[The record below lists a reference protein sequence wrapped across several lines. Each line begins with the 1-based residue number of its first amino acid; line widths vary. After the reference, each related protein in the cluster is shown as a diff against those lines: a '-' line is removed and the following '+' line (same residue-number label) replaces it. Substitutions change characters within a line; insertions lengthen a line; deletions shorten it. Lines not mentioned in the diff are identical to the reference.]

1 LEPTTKK
8 KFFFRTNAN
17 SEIGFGHLVRCLSLN
32 EILREK
38 IFAIYCHKDIPDQF
52 INQIHQLGSV
62 DLQIQNEF
70 DWINQLTSKDIVV
83 IDLYNYSDDF
93 VLLINQIG
101 ALIVRIDDLITPP
114 LRGDILINHAPNLDS
129 AYYDGVFNGDKYLG
143 VEYLLLRPCF
153 TDGCVSK
160 RYDKINRLF
169 ISLGGAFKEIE
180 IITLI
185 QGFLTF
191 NLNLNINLLVGSPI
205 LNDQLNS
212 LCQKYLIN
220 VKYNLNGLEVCK
232 LLDES
237 DLAIVPSS
245 TLSLEAYARNLP
257 VVAIKNA
264 NNQKYIFNGLSNEH
278 GVLCFEQ
285 EDCDSLDFVTHIF
298 DWYYKGRFEIQRN
311 ITSGKIREIFNKII
325 DEK

>member
-1 LEPTTKK
+1 MIIKN
-8 KFFFRTNAN
+8 FFFRTNAN
-17 SEIGFGHLVRCLSLN
+17 SEIGYGHLVRCISLN
-32 EILREK
+32 EILIEK
-38 IFAIYCHKDIPDQF
+38 IFATYCHTDIPDQF
-52 INQIHQLGSV
+52 INQIHQLGSI
-62 DLQIQNEF
+62 DFQIQNEF
-70 DWINQLTSKDIVV
+70 DWINLLTSKDIVV

-93 VLLINQIG
+93 VLLIQQIG

-114 LRGDILINHAPNLDS
+114 LRGSLLINHAPNLDS

-153 TDGCVSK
+153 TSGCIS
-160 RYDKINRLF
+160 RRFNEINRIF
-169 ISLGGAFKEIE
+169 ISMGGAFKEFE
-180 IITLI
+180 IITLLK
-185 QGFLTF
+185 GFLTF
-191 NLNLNINLLVGSPI
+191 NPNLNIDLLVGSPI

-212 LCQKYLIN
+212 LCQEYLIN

-245 TLSLEAYARNLP
+245 TLSLEAFARNLP

-264 NNQKYIFNGLSNEH
+264 DNQKYIFNGLSKEY

-285 EDCDSLDFVTHIF
+285 EEFDTLDFVPLIF
-298 DWYYKGRFEIQRN
+298 DWYYKGKFEIQRN
-311 ITSGKIREIFNKII
+311 ITSSKILEIFNKII